1 MLRFLRR
8 AANRKTGTIVNSSI
22 RTLDGK
28 WALVTGGARRIGAR
42 VVQCLHEAGSNVVIH
57 YRHSD
62 EDAQALADRLNA
74 SRANSAVLV
83 QGDLLETDRLAAM
96 VADVTDRTGRLDIL
110 INNASSFYPTP
121 LGSITE
127 AHWNDL
133 VGSNLKAPMFLSQA
147 AWPFLRESRG
157 VIINIVDIHARRP
170 LRNHIV
176 YGAAKS
182 GLEMLT
188 RSLARE
194 MAPEVR
200 VNAVSPGAILWP
212 EEGMNEELQ
221 EKIIKE
227 TPLNRSGSPDD
238 IADCILYLVRD
249 ATFITGQNIAI
260 DGGRSLGW

>member
-1 MLRFLRR
+1 
-8 AANRKTGTIVNSSI
+8 VNPSDT

-28 WALVTGGARRIGAR
+28 WALVTGGARRVGAR
-42 VVQCLHEAGSNVVIH
+42 VAERLHEAGSNVVVH
-57 YRHSD
+57 FRNS
-62 EDAQALADRLNA
+62 EEEAQSLADRLNGH
-74 SRANSAVLV
+74 RKNSAILV
-83 QGDLLETDRLAAM
+83 RGDLHETQRLPAM
-96 VADVTDRTGRLDIL
+96 ITEVTDKTGRLDIL

-133 VGSNLKAPMFLSQA
+133 VGSNLKAPVFLSQA

-212 EEGMNEELQ
+212 EEGMNPDLQ
-221 EKIIKE
+221 QKIVKE
-227 TPLNRSGSPDD
+227 TPLRRSGSPDD

-249 ATFITGQNIAI
+249 ATFVTGQNIAV

>member
-1 MLRFLRR
+1 M
-8 AANRKTGTIVNSSI
+8 GSSKK

-28 WALVTGGARRIGAR
+28 WALVTGGARRIGSR
-42 VVQCLHEAGSNVVIH
+42 IVECLHEAGSNVVIH
-57 YRHSD
+57 YRHSAK
-62 EDAQALADRLNA
+62 EAQSLADRLNN
-74 SRANSAVLV
+74 SRANSALLV
-83 QGDLLETDRLAAM
+83 QGDLHDTDRLGAM
-96 VADVTDRTGRLDIL
+96 IAEVTDKTGRLDIL

-127 AHWNDL
+127 AQWNDL
-133 VGSNLKAPMFLSQA
+133 VGSNLKAPVFLSQA

-188 RSLARE
+188 KSLAKE
-194 MAPEVR
+194 MGPEVR

-221 EKIIKE
+221 QKILKE
-227 TPLNRSGSPDD
+227 TPLERSGSPDD

-249 ATFITGQNIAI
+249 ATFVTGQNIAI

>member
-1 MLRFLRR
+1 M
-8 AANRKTGTIVNSSI
+8 RK
-22 RTLDGK
+22 LDGK

-42 VVQCLHEAGSNVVIH
+42 VVERLHETGCNVAIH
-57 YRHSD
+57 FRHSRD
-62 EDAQALADRLNA
+62 EAQALADRLNGI
-74 SRANSAVLV
+74 RANSVLLV
-83 QGDLLETDRLAAM
+83 QADLHQTDKLAPLI
-96 VADVTDRTGRLDIL
+96 ADVTDKTGRLDVL

-127 AHWNDL
+127 AQWNDL
-133 VGSNLKAPMFLSQA
+133 VGSNLKAPLFLSQA
-147 AWPFLRESRG
+147 AWPFLRDSRG
-157 VIINIVDIHARRP
+157 VIVNIVDIHARRP

-176 YGAAKS
+176 YGSAKA

-188 RSLARE
+188 KSLARE

-212 EEGMNEELQ
+212 EEGMNANIQ
-221 EKIIKE
+221 QKIIDE
-227 TPLNRSGSPDD
+227 TPLARSGNPDD

-249 ATFITGQNIAI
+249 ATFVTGQNIAV